1 MDKEIQDTMNEFY
14 LIQRNLLKFL
24 KRTISFSV
32 VSARTFDRARSF
44 TRTFDRRVVRG
55 EYNDL
60 KICRLLLLLW
70 RGKMIVSFFII
81 QLEKGECVWIFLF
94 WSGKIYDEFFNS
106 GEEKKAR
113 RSRAIL

>member
-1 MDKEIQDTMNEFY
+1 MNKEKQDTMSEFY

-24 KRTISFSV
+24 ERTISFSF

-70 RGKMIVSFFII
+70 RGKMIMSFFII
-81 QLEKGECVWIFLF
+81 QLEKGECVWIFII
-94 WSGKIYDEFFNS
+94 GV
-106 GEEKKAR
+106 EKFMKNFLIVERKKRPGVAEQY
-113 RSRAIL
+113 